1 MDAPRLAASIKPAP
15 STPSAPA
22 AKDVAVPAAGG
33 TRAAKDQAA
42 AGSTERPSDQDK
54 RSRRAWTLRRYI
66 TSRRPETPQP
76 QAPVARGALFSAEY
90 EHLSRSIENLTE
102 TLGGQ
107 SIRFYER
114 DLPQIAASEIAKRVR
129 ADVTV
134 LLLDNGQGIMEV
146 SGDIGL
152 TPDERQLS
160 VEYRRDVMRELFQA
174 GVGLIEDTDRV
185 RGALAGIPGGG
196 AETLILV
203 PLVHGRLGFG
213 VLMAG
218 RDRST
223 TGKPTEVFTDRDVQ
237 ALMGFA
243 DAIAE
248 SLRTAVLLRR
258 LKGQLKALENG

>member
-1 MDAPRLAASIKPAP
+1 VPAP
-15 STPSAPA
+15 S
-22 AKDVAVPAAGG
+22 G

-42 AGSTERPSDQDK
+42 GASERPSKQDK
-54 RSRRAWTLRRYI
+54 SSRRAWNLRRFT

-76 QAPVARGALFSAEY
+76 QVPAVGGALVGAD
-90 EHLSRSIENLTE
+90 LDRLGQSIESLTAA
-102 TLGGQ
+102 LGGQ
-107 SIRFYER
+107 PIEFYER

-129 ADVTV
+129 ADVIV
-134 LLLDNGQGIMEV
+134 VLLDNGQGIMEV
-146 SGDIGL
+146 SGGVGL
-152 TPDERQLS
+152 TPEERQLS
-160 VEYRRDVMRELFQA
+160 VEYSRDVMRELFRA

-185 RGALAGIPGGG
+185 RGTLVGIPGGR
-196 AETLILV
+196 AEALILV
-203 PLVHGRLGFG
+203 PLVHERLGFG

-223 TGKPTEVFTDRDVQ
+223 TGAPAEVFTDRDVQ

-258 LKGQLKALENG
+258 LKGQLNALENE

>member
-1 MDAPRLAASIKPAP
+1 MPA
-15 STPSAPA
+15 
-22 AKDVAVPAAGG
+22 VGG

-42 AGSTERPSDQDK
+42 TGGTERPSDQDK
-54 RSRRAWTLRRYI
+54 RSRRAWNLRRYI
-66 TSRRPETPQP
+66 ASRRPETPQP
-76 QAPVARGALFSAEY
+76 QAPVAPGASVGADLDR
-90 EHLSRSIENLTE
+90 LSRSIQSLTAA
-102 TLGGQ
+102 LGGQ
-107 SIRFYER
+107 PIEFYER
-114 DLPQIAASEIAKRVR
+114 DLPQIAADEIAKRVR
-129 ADVTV
+129 ADVIV
-134 LLLDNGQGIMEV
+134 VLLDNGQGIMEV
-146 SGDIGL
+146 SGGVGL

-160 VEYRRDVMRELFQA
+160 VEYSHDVMRELFRA
-174 GVGLIEDTDRV
+174 GVGLIEDTDQV
-185 RGALAGIPGGG
+185 RESLAGIPGSR
-196 AETLILV
+196 AEILILV

-223 TGKPTEVFTDRDVQ
+223 TDKPAEVFTDRDVQ